1 LRIVSSRATTEWVR
15 RKIDEGDIDGGMA
28 QMHTGTSIF
37 DPVLCEL
44 VYRWFCP
51 PAGLVLDPL
60 VGGSVRGRRLIAK
73 RDDANFAFIGEMTKF
88 RVAGHAAPT
97 APPRASSRT

>member
-37 DPVLCEL
+37 DPVLCKL
-44 VYRWFCP
+44 VYRWFVRP
-51 PAGLVLDPL
+51 PAWCLIPSWAARCAA
-60 VGGSVRGRRLIAK
+60 GG
-73 RDDANFAFIGEMTKF
+73 
-88 RVAGHAAPT
+88 
-97 APPRASSRT
+97 